1 MTKTLIPHTA
11 LEAAEAFKRKD
22 SFVSIHLEADKNP
35 QDALQALA
43 FRMMTIVPEEDDW
56 TIDDFRIACQLELKG
71 DLDKFTEREV
81 NSAES
86 LAFVA
91 LKNGYAKTIAKFPEA
106 QRYTVEFESPVLTGA
121 RENEPAARPA
131 ASAQVTHK
139 K

>member
-1 MTKTLIPHTA
+1 MTKTLVPHTA
-11 LEAAEAFKRKD
+11 ADAARAFKDKVG
-22 SFVSIHLEADKNP
+22 FMSIHLEADKNP

-56 TIDDFRIACQLELKG
+56 TIEDFRIACQLEMKG

-106 QRYTVEFESPVLTGA
+106 QRHTIEF
-121 RENEPAARPA
+121 
-131 ASAQVTHK
+131 
-139 K
+139 